1 MADPVIVKEIGGS
14 LRRMR
19 LKKNISQEKLARIA
33 GVDRTTISRMESGRA
48 ATLLTLVQV
57 LRALDKLDILDVFR
71 EESQISPLQVL
82 KIQERQRLKA
92 SPKRKP
98 VKNKK

>member
-1 MADPVIVKEIGGS
+1 MADPAIVKEIGGS
-14 LRRMR
+14 LRHMR
-19 LKKNISQEKLARIA
+19 LNKNISQDQLARMA
-33 GVDRTTISRMESGRA
+33 GVDRTTISRMEAGRA

-82 KIQERQRLKA
+82 KIQERQRQKA
-92 SPKRKP
+92 SPKRKA
-98 VKNKK
+98 